1 MFPYSTQQTTPQLNP
16 VRSPPPPGTVFASFT
31 GTPFSFFRFLGA
43 FAFSFTYKQLR
54 SRSPVRSHPPG
65 RTVFAFMTV
74 RFSAWFASF
83 HPARR
88 GVAVVPWDPTANDVH
103 VRTELAGYD
112 GAVRRLRIHRTA
124 RWQRIGTD
132 QHATDRLCLAAQPEP
147 RLCRRRP
154 RRPTDGLRGTS
165 EGVGGQWCA
174 PPAAARGRS
183 LRGGSGAPAARTGR
197 PAMPQP
203 SAAAASLCASA

>member
-1 MFPYSTQQTTPQLNP
+1 MRVRLAFAANDSACFPPNMYGCELYGISCPNMYQAVHVPISQPMFPYPTNNSPASP
-16 VRSPPPPGTVFASFT
+16 VRTHPARTVFA
-31 GTPFSFFRFLGA
+31 
-43 FAFSFTYKQLR
+43 LR
-54 SRSPVRSHPPG
+54 SRSRSLPP
-65 RTVFAFMTV
+65 RD
-74 RFSAWFASF
+74 
-83 HPARR
+83 
-88 GVAVVPWDPTANDVH
+88 GVSSVVPWDPTANDVH
-103 VRTELAGYD
+103 VRTELPGYD

-124 RWQRIGTD
+124 CWRHIGTD

-154 RRPTDGLRGTS
+154 RRATNGLRGTS